1 MLKRF
6 QQARAGFTLIEIM
19 IVVAIIAVLLAI
31 AVPNFTRARERSR
44 TKRCIANLKVI
55 ESAKEQWA
63 LETRAGPNA
72 WVNLTGSGGLVPRY
86 IKTVPTC
93 PSGGSYNENTMSGR
107 PLCSI
112 GWNGTAGD
120 TRDDHALQ

>member
-1 MLKRF
+1 MQRLSR
-6 QQARAGFTLIEIM
+6 QAHRGFTLIEIM
-19 IVVAIIAVLLAI
+19 IVVAIISVLLAI

-63 LETRAGPNA
+63 LDTRASGTA

-86 IKTVPTC
+86 IKTPPTC
-93 PSGGSYNENTMSGR
+93 PSGGTYNEMPLSDR
-107 PLCSI
+107 PQCSV